1 MDKVIKLNS
10 KEGGPFSATSNLINF
25 DIMPNGVYDFTDSY
39 VNLVCSIDGV
49 ADADATTGVG
59 VYNPVVNFGAVDGI
73 RSVYNVAL
81 VKNCS
86 MTSELQGALE
96 DIRRVDILRQNLNEY
111 TLTTDQK
118 QSLEYQSLRQL
129 TKGNFIRSSTF
140 NELHNE
146 GAVASRAVQSRLQI
160 PMGQLF
166 ELGKLAQFP
175 ANKLGKI
182 RVALE
187 MNLGKF
193 FIAKNSMK
201 NSQAGYGIFPNID
214 GQATPV
220 DIRSLESTASYVDK
234 ENSPYYVGMKVK
246 IKFKTDVAGAEAV
259 GTIAI
264 GTNRNATL
272 DGAVN
277 TNLQHGGAQKVKLVG
292 AVGNTSNY
300 TIVGTDINNLPITET
315 AALTADTPIVSTKLY
330 RTITSIAVDANV
342 ANTAVT
348 ITTNG
353 DAGGANSLVAERII
367 TNIAYS
373 KTTNKQTLTFDRSL
387 AASFPNGKTLT
398 LEDQA
403 ITSGETSPTQNVKVL
418 PIDPNVTNAKFK
430 INTAELVLRQLGAPP
445 KAPSQLN
452 YMSWSTEEFNGN
464 DQANFQKMFQLEPAA
479 INVFMMFPTADLFSV
494 NTNLNSYRLRLG
506 GPSGN
511 EDLTN
516 RDVVP
521 RDPLYYDRLSMAML
535 NGGLPTNSV
544 REQNMNVSVAET
556 GTDITRE
563 DDGGNLLIVANP
575 VPATSYEKLLQVNM
589 SLAGGTGNGL
599 NELVLFK
606 QVMRGV
612 SL

>member
-1 MDKVIKLNS
+1 MDKVIKINS

-59 VYNPVVNFGAVDGI
+59 VYNPVVNFGAADGI
-73 RSVYNVAL
+73 RSVYNIAM

-129 TKGNFIRSSTF
+129 TAGNFVRSSTF
-140 NELHNE
+140 RELHNE
-146 GAVASRAVQSRLQI
+146 GAIASRAVQSRLQI

-175 ANKLGKI
+175 ANKLGRI

-187 MNLGKF
+187 MNLNKF
-193 FIAKNSMK
+193 FIAKNPMK
-201 NSQAGYGIFPNID
+201 NAQAGYGIFPNIA
-214 GQATPV
+214 GHASAV
-220 DIRSLESTASYVDK
+220 DVASLESTTSYVDK
-234 ENSPYYVGMKVK
+234 ENSPYHVGMKVR
-246 IKFKTDVAGAEAV
+246 IKFKTDVAGDEDV
-259 GTIAI
+259 GTIAV
-264 GTNRNATL
+264 GANRNATL

-277 TNLQHGGAQKVKLVG
+277 TNLQHGGAQKVKLV
-292 AVGNTSNY
+292 ADAGNTSNY
-300 TIVGTDINNLPITET
+300 TIVGTDINNLPSTET
-315 AALTADTPIVSTKLY
+315 AALTGATAKVSTKLY

-342 ANTAVT
+342 ATTAVT
-348 ITTNG
+348 ITTAG
-353 DAGGANSLVAERII
+353 DAGAANSLVAERII
-367 TNIAYS
+367 TSIAYS
-373 KTTNKQTLTFDRSL
+373 KTSNKQTLTFDRSL
-387 AASFPNGKTLT
+387 AVSFPSGKTLT

-403 ITSGETSPTQNVKVL
+403 ITSGETGTTQNVKVL
-418 PIDPNVTNAKFK
+418 PIDANVANASFT

-479 INVFMMFPTADLFSV
+479 INVFMMFPQNDLFSV
-494 NTNLNSYRLRLG
+494 NTNLKSYRLRLG

-556 GTDITRE
+556 GDDSTRE
-563 DDGGNLLIVANP
+563 DDAGNLLMVANP

-589 SLAGGTGNGL
+589 SLTAGSGNGL
-599 NELVLFK
+599 NEVVLYK